1 MATKKKTPAK
11 KAPAKKAPAKKAPV
25 KKAPAKKAPA
35 KKAPAKKAPAKKAP
49 AKKAPAKKAPV
60 KKAPAKKAPVKK
72 APAKKVVAKKVVA
85 KKAPAKKV
93 VAKKAP
99 VKKAPAKKVVAK
111 KIVAKAAPAKKIVEK
126 KAPAPK
132 VEPVKKAAAE
142 KVVASGK
149 ANAPVVPTPP
159 PMPPRISLKKPE
171 PPKRHVIV
179 KGPSQDGVSS
189 TKDFDLKFLFA
200 QRELLQQEREKLAG
214 QATRLENEANA
225 LIADAEMGDVQ
236 FDDEGGEGD
245 TMVVER
251 DQDLVLSAAARQTV
265 EHIDAALQRI
275 KNGEYGYS
283 SVSGSPIPKERL
295 KAIPWATELVTER
308 AGGLGRR

>member
-1 MATKKKTPAK
+1 MAK
-11 KAPAKKAPAKKAPV
+11 KAVAKKAPV
-25 KKAPAKKAPA
+25 KKAPAKKVVA
-35 KKAPAKKAPAKKAP
+35 
-49 AKKAPAKKAPV
+49 
-60 KKAPAKKAPVKK
+60 KK

-85 KKAPAKKV
+85 KKAPIKKV
-93 VAKKAP
+93 VAKK
-99 VKKAPAKKVVAK
+99 VVPAKKVAEKKVAAPKVAAAK
-111 KIVAKAAPAKKIVEK
+111 KVAPEKAAP
-126 KAPAPK
+126 
-132 VEPVKKAAAE
+132 
-142 KVVASGK
+142 SSK
-149 ANAPVVPTPP
+149 ANATGLPTPP

-171 PPKRHVIV
+171 PPKRHVVV

-200 QRELLQQEREKLAG
+200 QRELLEQEREKLSG

-265 EHIDAALQRI
+265 ELIDAALVRI
-275 KNGEYGYS
+275 KKGEYGYS